1 MDTIVGQMTD
11 IQLSTYHQQSSSY
24 STNHKSASSDNQ
36 SPGQSQ
42 GHSDVLV
49 VNGDTHK
56 EVKSEQLLDSSG
68 KPTKGEVISTSL
80 TAGDASASI
89 KRPVQKSISLPAA
102 ANVVATG
109 NGIDGATTKGT
120 VTQKSL
126 TGSLIVLCLTK

>member
-11 IQLSTYHQQSSSY
+11 IQLSTNHQQSSSD
-24 STNHKSASSDNQ
+24 STNHKGASSDNQ

-56 EVKSEQLLDSSG
+56 EVKSEQLMDSSG
-68 KPTKGEVISTSL
+68 KPTKGEVISASP

-89 KRPVQKSISLPAA
+89 KRPVQKSFSLPAA
-102 ANVVATG
+102 SVVATG

-126 TGSLIVLCLTK
+126 TGRL